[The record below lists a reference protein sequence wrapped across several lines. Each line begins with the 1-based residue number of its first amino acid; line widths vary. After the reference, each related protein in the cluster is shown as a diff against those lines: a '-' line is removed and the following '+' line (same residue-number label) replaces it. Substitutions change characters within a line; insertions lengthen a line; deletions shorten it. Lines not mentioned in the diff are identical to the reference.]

1 MRPYSLV
8 INPESLPQAA
18 DPDRAG
24 MGIERW
30 SEAAKNLARSKG
42 DAGLAEFA
50 HHITGD
56 PDGRRLL
63 EAVFGNSPFLA
74 QCAVSDPYAL
84 RDIVVDGPE
93 EAAADVTQRLDRLRQ
108 VRQDRAELGRRLR
121 TAKIRTAIVVAVADI
136 AGAWPLERITGALTD
151 FADAAIRCA
160 VAHVLRDGADAG
172 AFRLASEDE
181 PETDSGYVVLAMGK
195 LGARELNYS
204 SDIDVIVLYD
214 AEIIRTDDMG
224 GLHRHM
230 VRMTRDLV
238 RLLDERTA
246 EGYVFRTDLRL
257 RPDPGATPPA
267 MSMIAAESYYGSM
280 GQNWERA
287 AMIKARPV
295 AGDLAAGAGFLKRL
309 APFIWRKNLDFAAI
323 QDIHSIKRQII
334 THRGGGKIAVAGH
347 NIKLG
352 RGGIREIE
360 FFAQTQQLIWGGREP
375 AVRRASTVGALRALV
390 AAGRLAPDVADDMVA
405 AYGYLRRLEH
415 RLQMIADEQTHSL
428 PESDRQ
434 LSQIA
439 IFLGH
444 RDRGAFATE
453 IEAVLSRVA
462 RHYASLFEDAP
473 SLGTDRAGAGNLVFT
488 GGDPD
493 PDTLRTIE
501 RLGFR
506 NPDAVDHAVRGWHHG
521 RYRATRSQR
530 AREILTE
537 LMPDLLTALARTP
550 DADDAFA
557 RFDRFLGKLPAGVQ
571 LFSMFH
577 SKPELLDLVAEIIG
591 GAPRLADHLSR
602 HPSVL
607 DSVLA
612 GDFFDLPP
620 PLEALEDELERMLG
634 RVDAIDEA
642 LDVVRRWAHDRGLQ
656 IGVQSL
662 KGLLGAGGLG
672 EAWSNIAECVLRRL
686 VPRIQEHFQHR
697 HGRFPGAAMA
707 VVGMGKLGG
716 RELTPASDL
725 DLVFIYDA
733 PEDTELSDGA
743 RPLSPTHY
751 FARLSQRLISAITV
765 QTAEGSVFDVDMRLR
780 PSGYAGP
787 IASSIQAFK
796 RYYTDSAWTWERMA
810 LTRGR
815 VVAGPEELG
824 RRVEAT
830 MRELLTRES
839 PPQRLLADVAEMHQR
854 IQAEH
859 GTDDPWDVKRV
870 AGGLVDV
877 EFIAQYLQLRFA
889 HASPDVLSPNTQCA
903 LTRLRDAGHL
913 DARAAADLV
922 SALEL
927 WQTVQGLLRL
937 SLGRSSG
944 RGREGEAPG
953 PLLDAL
959 ASATGASDL
968 GALEDRMR
976 LTAANVV
983 KHFDEIVGMPSAASR
998 NRAHQGATDRKMKT

>member
-8 INPESLPQAA
+8 INPESLPWAA
-18 DPDRAG
+18 DSDRAET
-24 MGIERW
+24 GIERW
-30 SEAAKNLARSKG
+30 SEAAKNLAQSTG
-42 DAGLAEFA
+42 DAGLTEFT
-50 HHITGD
+50 HHITSD

-74 QCAVSDPYAL
+74 QCAVSDPSAL
-84 RDIVVDGPE
+84 RDIFEHGAE
-93 EAAADVTQRLDRLRQ
+93 AAAADVTQRLDRMCRR
-108 VRQDRAELGRRLR
+108 RQDQTELVRSLR
-121 TAKIRTAIVVAVADI
+121 TARTRTAMVIAVADI
-136 AGAWPLERITGALTD
+136 TGAWHLERITGALTD
-151 FADAAIRCA
+151 FADAALRCA
-160 VAHVLRDGADAG
+160 VAHVRRNGADAD
-172 AFRLASEDE
+172 AFRLSSEDE

-204 SDIDVIVLYD
+204 SDIDLIVLYD
-214 AEIIRTDDMG
+214 PKIIRTDDLG
-224 GLHRHM
+224 GLHRHL

-238 RLLDERTA
+238 RVLEGRTA
-246 EGYVFRTDLRL
+246 DGYVFRTDLRL

-267 MSMIAAESYYGSM
+267 LSIIAAESYYGSM

-287 AMIKARPV
+287 AMIKARPA
-295 AGDLAAGAGFLKRL
+295 AGDLAAGASFLERL

-334 THRGGGKIAVAGH
+334 AYRGSGKIAVAGH

-375 AVRRASTVGALRALV
+375 GLRCASTVDALCALA

-405 AYGYLRRLEH
+405 AYRFLRRVEH

-428 PESDRQ
+428 PESERQ

-439 IFLGH
+439 LFLGFP
-444 RDRGAFATE
+444 DRSAFAVE
-453 IEAVLSRVA
+453 LEAVLSRVA
-462 RHYASLFEDAP
+462 GHYASLFEDTP
-473 SLGTDRAGAGNLVFT
+473 SLGTERAGAGNLVFT

-493 PDTLRTIE
+493 PNTLRTIE
-501 RLGFR
+501 TLGFR
-506 NPDAVDHAVRGWHHG
+506 NADAVDRAVRGWHHG

-537 LMPDLLTALARTP
+537 LMPNLLSALARTP
-550 DADDAFA
+550 NADDAFA
-557 RFDRFLGKLPAGVQ
+557 RFDRFLAQLPAGVQ

-620 PLEALEDELERMLG
+620 PLEILEDELERMLG
-634 RVDAIDEA
+634 RVDEIEDA

-662 KGLLGAGGLG
+662 KGLLGAEATG
-672 EAWSNIAECVLRRL
+672 EAWSNIAESILGRL
-686 VPRIQEHFQHR
+686 VPRIEDHFRRR
-697 HGRFPGAAMA
+697 HGHIPDAAMA
-707 VVGMGKLGG
+707 VVAMGKFGG

-733 PEDTELSDGA
+733 PEDTVVSDGD
-743 RPLSPTHY
+743 RPLAPTHY

-765 QTAEGSVFDVDMRLR
+765 QTAEGSLFEVDMRLR
-780 PSGYAGP
+780 PSGFAGP
-787 IASSIQAFK
+787 IASSVQTFK

-815 VVAGPEELG
+815 VVAGPEDLR

-830 MRELLTRES
+830 MRKLLTQKME
-839 PPQRLLADVAEMHQR
+839 PQRLLADVAEMRQR

-859 GTDDPWDVKRV
+859 GTDDPWNVKHLP
-870 AGGLVDV
+870 GGLVDV

-889 HASPDVLSPNTQCA
+889 HASPDILSPNTRCA
-903 LTRLRDAGHL
+903 FARLRDAGHL
-913 DARAAADLV
+913 DASAAADLV

-937 SLGRSSG
+937 SLGRSPG
-944 RGREGEAPG
+944 RGHEGEAPD

-959 ASATGASDL
+959 ARATGVSNLA
-968 GALEDRMR
+968 ALEETMR
-976 LTAANVV
+976 ITAASVV
-983 KHFDEIVGMPSAASR
+983 KHYDKIVGKPSAAAR
-998 NRAHQGATDRKMKT
+998 KRALEATRDGKAKT

>member
-8 INPESLPQAA
+8 INPESLPRAA
-18 DPDRAG
+18 DSDRAET
-24 MGIERW
+24 GIERW
-30 SEAAKNLARSKG
+30 SEAAKNMAQSTG
-42 DAGLAEFA
+42 DTGLVEFA

-74 QCAVSDPYAL
+74 QCAVSDPRAL
-84 RDIVVDGPE
+84 RDVVEHGA
-93 EAAADVTQRLDRLRQ
+93 EATAAEVTQRLDRLRRE
-108 VRQDRAELGRRLR
+108 RQDQTELVRRLR
-121 TAKIRTAIVVAVADI
+121 AAKTRTAIVVAVADI
-136 AGAWPLERITGALTD
+136 AGAWHLERITGALTD
-151 FADAAIRCA
+151 FAEAAIRCA
-160 VAHVLRDGADAG
+160 VAHVLRSAAAAG
-172 AFRLASEDE
+172 AFRLASTDE

-204 SDIDVIVLYD
+204 SDIDLIVLYD
-214 AEIIRTDDMG
+214 AEVIRTDDTG
-224 GLHRHM
+224 GLHGYM

-238 RLLDERTA
+238 RILEERTA

-267 MSMIAAESYYGSM
+267 ISIIAAESYYGSM

-295 AGDLAAGAGFLKRL
+295 AGDLAAGASFLKRL

-334 THRGGGKIAVAGH
+334 THRGGGKIAVGGH

-375 AVRRASTVGALRALV
+375 ALRCASTVGALRALV
-390 AAGRLAPDVADDMVA
+390 AAGRLAPDVSDDMVG

-415 RLQMIADEQTHSL
+415 RLQMVADEQTHSL
-428 PESDRQ
+428 PESGRQ
-434 LSQIA
+434 LSEIA
-439 IFLGH
+439 LFLGYPD
-444 RDRGAFATE
+444 RDAFAAELT
-453 IEAVLSRVA
+453 AVLSRVA

-473 SLGTDRAGAGNLVFT
+473 SLGTERAEAGNLVFT

-493 PDTLRTIE
+493 PNTLRTIE
-501 RLGFR
+501 TLGFR
-506 NPDAVDHAVRGWHHG
+506 NPGAVDRAVRGWHHG

-537 LMPDLLTALARTP
+537 LMPNLLTALARTP
-550 DADDAFA
+550 NADDAFA

-612 GDFFDLPP
+612 GDFFDPPP
-620 PLEALEDELERMLG
+620 PLEALEDELERMLD
-634 RVDAIDEA
+634 RVDAIEEA

-662 KGLLGAGGLG
+662 KGLLGAVASG
-672 EAWSNIAECVLRRL
+672 EAWSNIAEAIVGRL
-686 VPRIQEHFQHR
+686 VPRIQDHFQRR
-697 HGRFPGAAMA
+697 HGRIPGAAMA
-707 VVGMGKLGG
+707 VVAMGKFGG
-716 RELTPASDL
+716 RELAPASDL
-725 DLVFIYDA
+725 DLVFIYDT
-733 PEDTELSDGA
+733 PEDTNVSDGD

-765 QTAEGSVFDVDMRLR
+765 QTAEGSLFEVDMRLR

-815 VVAGPEELG
+815 VVAGPEDLG

-830 MRELLTRES
+830 IRDVLT
-839 PPQRLLADVAEMHQR
+839 PKLAPQRLLADVDEMRQR

-859 GTDDPWDVKRV
+859 GTDDPWNVKHRP
-870 AGGLVDV
+870 GGLVDV

-889 HASPDVLSPNTQCA
+889 HASPDILSPNTRCA
-903 LTRLRDAGHL
+903 LSRLRDAGHL
-913 DARAAADLV
+913 DAGAAADLI

-937 SLGRSSG
+937 SLGQSLG
-944 RGREGEAPG
+944 RGGEGEAPG
-953 PLLDAL
+953 PLFDAL
-959 ASATGASDL
+959 ARATGVSDL
-968 GALEDRMR
+968 GALEERMR
-976 LTAANVV
+976 TTAASVA
-983 KHFDEIVGMPSAASR
+983 KRYDEIVGNPSAASR
-998 NRAHQGATDRKMKT
+998 